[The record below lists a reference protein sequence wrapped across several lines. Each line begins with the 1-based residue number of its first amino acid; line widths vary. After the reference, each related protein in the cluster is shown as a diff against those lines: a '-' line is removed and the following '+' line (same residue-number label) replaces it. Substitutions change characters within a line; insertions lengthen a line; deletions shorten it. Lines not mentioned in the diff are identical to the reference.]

1 MMFGVDKE
9 ITKLQ
14 GEFEKA
20 AGNYLLILVG
30 VVMLIGALFSAT
42 KTETT
47 VNTNIDTAG
56 KAVQTAKTVAETAAV
71 AA

>member
-1 MMFGVDKE
+1 MFGIDKE

-14 GEFEKA
+14 GEFVKT
-20 AGNYLLILVG
+20 AGNYLLILIG
-30 VVMLIGALFSAT
+30 AVMLIGALFSAT
-42 KTETT
+42 KMGTT

-56 KAVQTAKTVAETAAV
+56 KAAQTAKAVAETATV